1 MRYHTSTI
9 FIKCYFD
16 LTANIK
22 RKRERE
28 GQGDY
33 EKDVDGKVSVMYNSL
48 AYSLSLFEVQL
59 MYNQFSSVQSFSLV

>member
-16 LTANIK
+16 LAANIK